1 MDAAPFLLLA
11 EPKGFVYVSS
21 NDNGLVIP
29 PRFAIVTVSVDADTH
44 GVRWLLVG
52 PKQERTVALLEQ
64 ATNENP
70 DLENTNHGALKKWLT
85 SD

>member
-1 MDAAPFLLLA
+1 MGAAPFMLLA
-11 EPKGFVYVSS
+11 ESKGFVYVSS

-29 PRFAIVTVSVDADTH
+29 PRFALVTVSVDADTH
-44 GVRWLLVG
+44 GVRWLHVG

-64 ATNENP
+64 ATAENA
-70 DLENTNHGALKKWLT
+70 DLENTNHGALKAWLT